1 MAVPASKWVPRLF
14 FLLLLL
20 LAGTFLVSGDLV
32 WVQGWVYFFVSAT
45 VQVADMWIVVGEAG
59 LFEERTNPPKGGA
72 AWDPILARFMVIVGS
87 LSTLLVAALDHRFS
101 WSQPLG
107 DTVFAVGMILFV
119 VGAVVGVWALAVNRW
134 FSAIVRL
141 QTDRGHKVV
150 SSGPYSFVRHPSYL
164 GAFLAFP
171 AVAIILGSLYA
182 LIPAVAGCVAVVIR
196 ASLEDRFLHD
206 NLEGYKEYA
215 ARVRSRLI
223 PGIW

>member
-1 MAVPASKWVPRLF
+1 MAVRASKWVPRLL

-20 LAGTFLVSGDLV
+20 LVGTFLVSGDLV
-32 WVQGWVYFFVSAT
+32 WVQGWFYFFVSAM
-45 VQVADMWIVVGEAG
+45 VQVADMWIVLGEAG

-72 AWDPILARFMVIVGS
+72 AWDHILARFMVIVGS
-87 LSTLLVAALDHRFS
+87 LSTLLVAALDHRFG

-107 DTVFAVGMILFV
+107 DSVFAVGVVLFV
-119 VGAVVGVWALAVNRW
+119 VGAVVGVWALAMNRW

-150 SSGPYSFVRHPSYL
+150 SSGPYRFVRHPSYL

-171 AVAIILGSLYA
+171 AVALILGSIYA
-182 LIPAVAGCVAVVIR
+182 LIPALAGCVVIVIR
-196 ASLEDRFLHD
+196 TFLEDRFLYD

-215 ARVRSRLI
+215 ARVRRRLV
-223 PGIW
+223 PGFW